1 MERILYRAYDEN
13 EKLIYIGQS
22 ARFSERMKQHIK
34 SSEWSGLVDTWKLQ
48 RFDTQEKLSTQ
59 EKIAIEKEKPLYNK
73 THNLYYRQ
81 NIEELKS
88 NNKKLIVV
96 IKQKDRELKKYKDHR
111 DSLVRTTTK
120 IKQQD
125 RELQAYRQGVIKQK
139 DRELKNYIKGLK
151 FENKKLT
158 RESLVRNRTEEE
170 NKAIISEYIKAGI
183 ARAREKGV
191 RFGRP
196 PIKVHSKE
204 RIESRLIEGKSIR
217 ETAKEL
223 KVSIGTVSRIRKVL
237 TDANR
242 FKL

>member
-22 ARFSERMKQHIK
+22 TRFSERMKQHIK

-81 NIEELKS
+81 NIEELKA

-125 RELQAYRQGVIKQK
+125 RELQVYRQGVIKQK
-139 DRELKNYIKGLK
+139 DRELKKYIKGLK

-158 RESLVRNRTEEE
+158 SESLVRNRTEEE
-170 NKAIISEYIKAGI
+170 KKAIISENIKAGI
-183 ARAREKGV
+183 VRAREKGV

-196 PIKVHSKE
+196 PIPFAKE
-204 RIESRLIEGKSIR
+204 LIEAKLVEGKSIR

-237 TDANR
+237 SDANR